1 VGRQL
6 SLASNRDA
14 ERARDLRRIKLA
26 ATALL
31 VFTAA
36 LFLVARHYEPTHWA
50 WGYVASF
57 AAAAT
62 VGGLADWYAVVALFR
77 RPLGLPIP
85 HTAIIPRNHLRI
97 ADTLGE
103 FIETNFLA
111 PEPVEKRLG
120 EVDFAALVADWLVE
134 PERAAALADFVLR
147 LLPQTL
153 GAIEQSGLK
162 GFLGKRIMTEL
173 ERVELAPL
181 AAGLLS
187 AVTEKGRH
195 QRLLDELLGALEK
208 VLTNEETLA
217 ALRERIRKELPALFN
232 LYRADAYLL
241 RKIVA
246 STSGFIQDAR
256 ADRRHPLRVEFD
268 SFVTG
273 FIEQL
278 RSSQAFAR
286 RAERLKRDLLARPE
300 IAAIAEGAWESLR
313 TFLEQDA
320 RAPDSQIRRQLEA
333 MLVDIGGQL
342 ARDPAIRAEINRGM
356 VRVLADFVQSQK
368 SGVGRFIADQV
379 KAWDIDML
387 IGRIELTVGR
397 DLQYIRFNGA
407 LIGGLAGLALHALEQ
422 GLKLGS

>member
-1 VGRQL
+1 MTT
-6 SLASNRDA
+6 RDDR
-14 ERARDLRRIKLA
+14 RAAALKRIKLA
-26 ATALL
+26 ATLLLVGTALL
-31 VFTAA
+31 FG
-36 LFLVARHYEPTHWA
+36 VARHFEPTHWA

-85 HTAIIPRNHLRI
+85 HTAIIPRNHQRI
-97 ADTLGE
+97 AENLGT

-111 PEPVEKRLG
+111 PEAVEKKLG
-120 EVDFAALVADWLVE
+120 EVDFAAQVAEWLSDR
-134 PERAAALADFVLR
+134 ERSASLAGFVLK

-153 GAIEQSGLK
+153 TAIDQSGLRV
-162 GFLGKRIMTEL
+162 FLGERVRAEL

-181 AAGLLS
+181 VAGLLS
-187 AVTEKGRH
+187 AVTETGRH
-195 QRLLDELLGALEK
+195 QRLLNELLGALDK

-217 ALRERIRKELPALFN
+217 ALREKIRKELPALFN

-246 STSGFIQDAR
+246 STTAFIDDAR
-256 ADRRHPLRVEFD
+256 GDPNHALRREFD
-268 SFVTG
+268 GFVQG
-273 FIEQL
+273 FIERL
-278 RSSQAFAR
+278 RHSRDFAE
-286 RAERLKRDLLARPE
+286 RAERLKHDLLARPE
-300 IAAIAEGAWESLR
+300 VVALAEGAWDSLR
-313 TFLEQDA
+313 AFLERDA
-320 RAPDSQIRRQLEA
+320 ASEQSQIRRQLET

-342 ARDPAIRAEINRGM
+342 ARDAAIRAEINRGM
-356 VRVLADFVQSQK
+356 VRVLADFVETQK

-379 KAWDIDML
+379 KGWDIDVL

-422 GLKLGS
+422 GLKLSL

>member
-1 VGRQL
+1 MGGNLTREQ
-6 SLASNRDA
+6 D
-14 ERARDLRRIKLA
+14 RARELGRIKLL

-31 VFTAA
+31 VFTAT
-36 LFLVARHYEPTHWA
+36 LFMVARHFEPMHWA
-50 WGYVASF
+50 WGYVAAF

-111 PEPVEKRLG
+111 AEPVEARLR
-120 EVDFAALVADWLVE
+120 EVDFAALVADWLSDR
-134 PERAAALADFVLR
+134 ERSAALAEFVLR
-147 LLPQTL
+147 LLPQSL

-162 GFLGKRIMTEL
+162 GFIGKRIMTEL

-195 QRLLDELLGALEK
+195 QRLLDELLAALEK
-208 VLTNEETLA
+208 VLTDEDTLA

-246 STSGFIQDAR
+246 STSAFIQDAR
-256 ADRRHPLRVEFD
+256 ADARHPLRLEFD
-268 SFVTG
+268 SFVNG
-273 FIEQL
+273 FIERL
-278 RSSQAFAR
+278 RSSDAFAR
-286 RAERLKRDLLARPE
+286 RAEGLKRDLLARPE
-300 IAAIAEGAWESLR
+300 LVALADGAWESLKS
-313 TFLEQDA
+313 FLEQDA
-320 RAPDSQIRRQLEA
+320 KAPDSQVRRQLED
-333 MLVDIGGQL
+333 MLVEIGRQL
-342 ARDPAIRAEINRGM
+342 ARDSAIRAEINRGM

-379 KAWDIDML
+379 KSWDIDML
-387 IGRIELTVGR
+387 VGRIELTVGR

-407 LIGGLAGLALHALEQ
+407 IIGGLAGLALHALEQ
-422 GLKLGS
+422 GLKLIS

>member
-1 VGRQL
+1 VGEQL
-6 SLASNRDA
+6 TRDQ
-14 ERARDLRRIKLA
+14 ERARALGRIKVA

-31 VFTAA
+31 VFTAT
-36 LFLVARHYEPTHWA
+36 LFLVARHFEPMHWA
-50 WGYVASF
+50 WGYVAAF

-111 PEPVEKRLG
+111 PEPVEARLR
-120 EVDFAALVADWLVE
+120 EVDFAALVADWLSDR
-134 PERAAALADFVLR
+134 ERSAALAGFVLR
-147 LLPQTL
+147 LLPQSL

-162 GFLGKRIMTEL
+162 GFIGKRIMTEL
-173 ERVELAPL
+173 ERVELASL

-195 QRLLDELLGALEK
+195 QRVLDELLAALEK
-208 VLTNEETLA
+208 VLTDEETLA

-246 STSGFIQDAR
+246 STSAFIQDAR
-256 ADRRHPLRVEFD
+256 ADARHPLRLEFD
-268 SFVTG
+268 SFVNG
-273 FIEQL
+273 FIERL
-278 RSSQAFAR
+278 RSSEAFAR
-286 RAERLKRDLLARPE
+286 RAEGLKRDLLARPE
-300 IAAIAEGAWESLR
+300 LVALADGAWESLK

-320 RAPDSQIRRQLEA
+320 KAPDSQVRRQLED
-333 MLVDIGGQL
+333 MLVEIGRQL

-379 KAWDIDML
+379 KSWDIDML
-387 IGRIELTVGR
+387 VGRVELTVGR

-407 LIGGLAGLALHALEQ
+407 MIGGLAGLALHALEQ
-422 GLKLGS
+422 GLKLAT